1 MDNTAYIVFTPSGRR
16 GRFDIGTPVLECARR
31 LGVDLDS
38 VCGGRGLCGRCQ
50 VLVGEGEFAK
60 HGISS
65 SARCL
70 AEITEAEKKYADW
83 KGLKPGRRLSCN
95 AKLLS
100 DVVIDVP
107 AESQVHRQIVRKRAE
122 ARNIEIDPVIK
133 SYYVEVAKPDIN
145 NPTGDFQ
152 RLEQALKREW
162 DVELHDT
169 DLYVL
174 RTMQEALREGD
185 WKVTVAV
192 RHTLGRYD
200 EIIGLWSGVKTQLYG
215 LAIDVGTTTVSCQLV
230 DLSSGEVLAVAGAMN
245 PQIRFGE
252 DLMSRVS
259 YVMAQPESVTEMS
272 KELRDCLNGLIAET
286 SIEAGI
292 DKKYIVEVVLVGN
305 PIMHHLALGLNP
317 SELGVAPFAL
327 VTNAAVKVY
336 AEDDL
341 GLDICLGSR
350 AYFLPCIAGHVGADA
365 AAVVLSES
373 PHLSKEIILIVDV
386 GTNAELI
393 LGNRERLLAASSP
406 TGPAFEGAEIS
417 SGQRAAPGAIE
428 RLRIKPDTL
437 EPTYKVI
444 GCDLWSDENGFDE
457 AIASTGV
464 TGICGSGIIE
474 VIGEM
479 YLAGILSAKG
489 VIDGGLAEHCERIK
503 SDGSTFSYLI
513 RGGEPE
519 IKIIQSDVRAIQLAK
534 GALYAGARLLM
545 DRLGIDKVDRVS
557 LAGAFGSHI
566 DPKYAMLLGMIPDC
580 PIDKVSAA
588 GNAAG
593 TGARIALLNKKAR
606 TEIETLVK
614 QIEKVETAVEPAF
627 QQHFIKS
634 IAIPHESD
642 AFPNLGRIV
651 KLPEKESTRII
662 NQDSGLSRR
671 QQRKLKLAG
680 IHGEH

>member
-1 MDNTAYIVFTPSGRR
+1 VFMPSGRR
-16 GRFDIGTPVLECARR
+16 GRFEVGTPVLQCARR

-38 VCGGRGLCGRCQ
+38 VCGGRGMCGRCQ
-50 VLVGEGEFAK
+50 VLVSEGEFAK
-60 HGISS
+60 HGINSS
-65 SARCL
+65 QQCL
-70 AEITEAEKKYADW
+70 SGVTEAEIKFAQW
-83 KGLKPGRRLSCN
+83 KGLKTGRRLSCN
-95 AKLLS
+95 ARLLK
-100 DVVIDVP
+100 DVIIDVP
-107 AESQVHRQIVRKRAE
+107 PESQVHRQIVRKRAE
-122 ARNIEIDPVIK
+122 VRAIEIDPVVK
-133 SYYVEVAKPDIN
+133 SYYVEVAKPDIHH
-145 NPTGDFQ
+145 PSGDFQ
-152 RLEQALKREW
+152 RLEDALKREW

-174 RTMQEALREGD
+174 RRMQKALRDGD

-192 RHTLGRYD
+192 RHSLGRYD
-200 EIIGLWSGVKTQLYG
+200 EIVGLWPGLKERLYG
-215 LAIDVGTTTVSCQLV
+215 LAIDIGTTTVSCQLV
-230 DLSSGEVLAVAGAMN
+230 DLTSGEVLAIAGAMN

-259 YVMAQPESVTEMS
+259 YVMSQPDSVSEMAGV
-272 KELRDCLNGLIAET
+272 LRDCLNGLIVET

-292 DKKYIVEVVLVGN
+292 DKTDIVEVVLVGN
-305 PIMHHLALGLNP
+305 PVMHHISLGLDP

-350 AYFLPCIAGHVGADA
+350 AYYLPCIAGHVGADA

-373 PHLSKEIILIVDV
+373 PHLSREIMLIVDV
-386 GTNAELI
+386 GTNAEII
-393 LGNRERLLAASSP
+393 LGNRDKLLAASSP

-428 RLRIKPDTL
+428 RLRIDSETL

-444 GCDLWSDENGFDE
+444 GCDLWSDEEGFE
-457 AIASTGV
+457 AEIDATGV

-474 VIGEM
+474 VLGEM
-479 YLAGILSAKG
+479 YLAGILTSDG
-489 VIDGGLAEHCERIK
+489 VIDGENAGRSDRVRA
-503 SDGSTFSYLI
+503 DGSIFSYLI
-513 RGGEPE
+513 REGEPE

-545 DRLGIDKVDRVS
+545 DRLGIDKVDRIS

-580 PIDKVSAA
+580 PLDKVSAA

-593 TGARIALLNKKAR
+593 TGSRVALLNKSAR
-606 TEIETLVK
+606 SEIEGLVK

-627 QQHFIKS
+627 QQHFIKA
-634 IAIPHESD
+634 IAIPHGAD
-642 AFPNLGRIV
+642 AFPNLRRIV
-651 KLPEKESTRII
+651 KLPENKSAQKAKENNTIY
-662 NQDSGLSRR
+662 RR
-671 QQRKLKLAG
+671 QQRKLKMAG
-680 IHGEH
+680 S

>member
-65 SARCL
+65 SAQCL
-70 AEITEAEKKYADW
+70 GQITEAEKKYADW

-95 AKLLS
+95 ARLLQ

-107 AESQVHRQIVRKRAE
+107 QESQVHRQIVRKRAE
-122 ARNIEIDPVIK
+122 ARNIEIEPVIK
-133 SYYVEVAKPDIN
+133 SYYVEVEKPDIHH
-145 NPTGDFQ
+145 PSGDFQ

-174 RTMQEALREGD
+174 RTMQDALREGD
-185 WKVTVAV
+185 WKVTAAV
-192 RHTLGRYD
+192 RHSLGRYD
-200 EIIGLWSGVKTQLYG
+200 EIIGLWSGVITQLYG

-230 DLSSGEVLAVAGAMN
+230 DLTSGEVLSVAGAMN

-259 YVMAQPESVTEMS
+259 YVMTQPESVAEMTNA
-272 KELRDCLNGLIAET
+272 LRDCLNGLIVET

-305 PIMHHLALGLNP
+305 PIMHHLTLGLNP

-373 PHLSKEIILIVDV
+373 PHLSQEITLVVDV

-428 RLRIKPDTL
+428 RLRINPDTL

-444 GCDLWSDENGFDE
+444 GCDLWSDENVFDE

-489 VIDGGLAEHCERIK
+489 VIDGGLAEHCARIK
-503 SDGSTFSYLI
+503 ADGSTFSYLI

-593 TGARIALLNKKAR
+593 TGARIALLNKKSR

-642 AFPNLGRIV
+642 AFPNLSRIV
-651 KLPEKESTRII
+651 KLPKKESTQII
-662 NQDSGLSRR
+662 KESGGLSRR
-671 QQRKLKLAG
+671 QQRKLKQAE
-680 IHGEH
+680 IQS

>member
-50 VLVGEGEFAK
+50 VHVGEGEFAK

-65 SARCL
+65 SQQCL
-70 AEITEAEKKYADW
+70 GKITEAEKKFADW

-95 AKLLS
+95 AKLLQ

-107 AESQVHRQIVRKRAE
+107 PESQVHRQIVRKRAE
-122 ARNIEIDPVIK
+122 ARNIEIEPVIK
-133 SYYVEVAKPDIN
+133 SYYVEVEKPDIHH
-145 NPTGDFQ
+145 PSGDFQ

-174 RTMQEALREGD
+174 RTMQDALREGD
-185 WKVTVAV
+185 WKVTAAV
-192 RHTLGRYD
+192 RHSLGRYD
-200 EIIGLWSGVKTQLYG
+200 EIIGLWSGVITQLYG

-230 DLSSGEVLAVAGAMN
+230 DLSSGEVLSVAGAMN

-259 YVMAQPESVTEMS
+259 YVMAQPDSVTEMT
-272 KELRDCLNGLIAET
+272 KALRDCLNGLIAET

-305 PIMHHLALGLNP
+305 PIMHHLALGLDP

-327 VTNAAVKVY
+327 VTNAAIKVY

-373 PHLSKEIILIVDV
+373 PHLSQEITLIVDV

-428 RLRIKPDTL
+428 RLRINPDTL

-444 GCDLWSDENGFDE
+444 GCDLWSDENNFDE

-474 VIGEM
+474 
-479 YLAGILSAKG
+479 AK
-489 VIDGGLAEHCERIK
+489 RIK
-503 SDGSTFSYLI
+503 ADGSTFSYLI

-642 AFPNLGRIV
+642 AFPNLSRIV
-651 KLPEKESTRII
+651 KLPKKESTRII
-662 NQDSGLSRR
+662 KASGGLSRR
-671 QQRKLKLAG
+671 QRRKLKLAG
-680 IHGEH
+680 IYGEH

>member
-65 SARCL
+65 SAQCL

-95 AKLLS
+95 ARLLQ

-107 AESQVHRQIVRKRAE
+107 PESQVHRQIVRKRAE
-122 ARNIEIDPVIK
+122 ARNIEIEPVIK
-133 SYYVEVAKPDIN
+133 SYYVEVEKPDIH
-145 NPTGDFQ
+145 NPSGDFQ

-174 RTMQEALREGD
+174 RTMQNALREGD
-185 WKVTVAV
+185 WKVTAAV
-192 RHTLGRYD
+192 RHSLGRYD
-200 EIIGLWSGVKTQLYG
+200 EIIGLWSGVITQLYG

-230 DLSSGEVLAVAGAMN
+230 DLTSGEVLSVAGAMN

-259 YVMAQPESVTEMS
+259 YVMAQPDSVTEMS
-272 KELRDCLNGLIAET
+272 KALRDCLNGLIAET
-286 SIEAGI
+286 SIEADI

-305 PIMHHLALGLNP
+305 PIMHHLALGLDP

-373 PHLSKEIILIVDV
+373 PHLSQEITLIVDV

-428 RLRIKPDTL
+428 RLRINPDSL

-457 AIASTGV
+457 VIASTGV

-503 SDGSTFSYLI
+503 ADGSTFSYLI

-627 QQHFIKS
+627 QQHFVKA

-651 KLPEKESTRII
+651 KLPENKSTQIIKE
-662 NQDSGLSRR
+662 NGGLSRR
-671 QQRKLKLAG
+671 QQRKLKLAA
-680 IHGEH
+680 IQT